1 MFLEMLRRILK
12 RFTSEKNGMMI
23 AGIGGGIGFL
33 AICVIVGVAIYRRM
47 KKGSQVRVS
56 SSDNV

>member
-1 MFLEMLRRILK
+1 
-12 RFTSEKNGMMI
+12 MMI

-47 KKGSQVRVS
+47 KKVKKGSQVRVS

>member
-1 MFLEMLRRILK
+1 
-12 RFTSEKNGMMI
+12 MMI

-47 KKGSQVRVS
+47 KKVKKGSQVRVS
-56 SSDNV
+56 SYIVNFTLYRQMQFLKNLIM

>member
-1 MFLEMLRRILK
+1 ML
-12 RFTSEKNGMMI
+12 I